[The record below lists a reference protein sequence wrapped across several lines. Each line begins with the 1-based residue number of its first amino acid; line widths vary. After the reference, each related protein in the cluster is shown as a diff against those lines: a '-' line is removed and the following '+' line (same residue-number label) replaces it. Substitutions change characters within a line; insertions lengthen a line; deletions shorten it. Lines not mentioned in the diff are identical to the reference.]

1 MNKSLLTEQTL
12 PYKLL
17 VWFTVI
23 TVILILHSGYSI
35 RSLGSVDQ
43 SIVTVHE
50 TSLQVNQLNRQ
61 IVRPIVNIRMLS
73 MELVLAPNKKLRQG
87 IDLEICAQL
96 SVVDT
101 IISDLKSR
109 FNGGTNMP
117 NSSVVSEFKRIQRG
131 WIKYK
136 GHLRQTRDYVDNS
149 IRVAAFINVT
159 VEEKDAYEEL
169 RINLDSFN
177 ANQLRSSDFVY
188 NNAQEESSFLYWTL
202 IVTTAVEVVLL
213 ICIMVFVLR
222 MVRRYIRLKQ
232 EYEKELNE
240 AMAKANSANQ
250 AKSNFLA
257 NMSHEIRTPMNAVL
271 GFTEILRKR
280 ETDVKKI
287 HYIDNIHTS
296 GQALLNLIND
306 ILDLSKIE
314 SGKLELEC
322 KPVSIASLL
331 REMETIF
338 ENKICDK
345 GLVFVVD
352 CAENIPEVVILDEGR
367 IRQILINLL
376 GNAIKFT
383 HVGEITLRVS
393 VPVGKWDVSRSLNLI
408 FEVSDSGVGIAS
420 DQHEK
425 IFGTFQQAQGQKT
438 DQYGGTGLGL
448 AITRRLVEMMDG
460 EITVESQVGK
470 GSLFTVTLA
479 GVEIC
484 SAGLLKTSRDNE
496 LEQGEI
502 HFENATI
509 LIADDIDYNREILST
524 YLEPYDFKVL
534 YAVNGKETIEQVRK
548 HHPDLVL
555 LDMKMPEMDGY
566 EVAQII
572 KNDQDLK
579 HISLIAVTASA
590 LKQDEDL
597 ISEVCDSYLRKPV
610 SSYELVGVMA
620 EFLPHT
626 VCEVTE
632 VTEEIT
638 RDSSTEVPPPTVDDI
653 AGLDKQ
659 LRSKLE
665 DALLSGNI
673 STFTELLNESNSVS
687 PSVTKGLL
695 KLADSFE
702 LEVLESLF
710 KH

>member
-322 KPVSIASLL
+322 KPVSITSLL

-345 GLVFVVD
+345 GLAFVVD
-352 CAENIPEVVILDEGR
+352 CAENIPAVVILDEGR

-597 ISEVCDSYLRKPV
+597 ISEVCDVYLRKPV

-638 RDSSTEVPPPTVDDI
+638 RDSSTEVPPSTVDDI